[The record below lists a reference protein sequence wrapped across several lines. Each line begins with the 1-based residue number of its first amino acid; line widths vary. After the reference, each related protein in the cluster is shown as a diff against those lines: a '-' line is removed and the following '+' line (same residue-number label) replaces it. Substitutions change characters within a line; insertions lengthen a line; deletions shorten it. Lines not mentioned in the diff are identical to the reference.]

1 MKTSISAI
9 STRDASFADDVRA
22 YAAAGAGGIGIWEFK
37 LGDDAA
43 ARAALR
49 ESGLAVTNCVPAVPL
64 ILPAPGFEEPAD
76 PEARIESIEASLRRL
91 AAYEPDCVVCLTG
104 PAGERDEAEA
114 RRIVIE
120 GMRRLA
126 DVAEAAGVRLGLEP
140 VHRTQ
145 RGDYSFLTSIPETL
159 ELLEQVGRPSVGIMF
174 DTYHL
179 WDTPTVYD
187 DVAAHVGRFT
197 GVHVADYR
205 HPPRGSSDRVL
216 PGDGVA
222 DLRRLLGAL
231 DNAGWDG
238 FYDVEI
244 FSDASL
250 PDSLWKLDPDE
261 LAGRAMAALERVI
274 GGGTRPR
281 SEHSRS

>member
-1 MKTSISAI
+1 VKTSISEI
-9 STRDASFADDVRA
+9 STRDASFAEDVRA
-22 YAAAGAGGIGIWEFK
+22 YAAAGARGIGIWEFK

-49 ESGLAVTNCVPAVPL
+49 ESGLAVTNCLPTVPL
-64 ILPAPGFEEPAD
+64 LLPAPGFEEPAD
-76 PEARIESIEASLRRL
+76 PEARIDSIEASLRRL

-114 RRIVIE
+114 RRIVVE

-145 RGDYSFLTSIPETL
+145 RDDYSFLTSIPETL
-159 ELLEQVGRPSVGIMF
+159 ELLEEVGRPSVGIMF

-205 HPPRGSSDRVL
+205 EPPRGSSDRLL

-222 DLRRLLGAL
+222 DLPRLLGAL
-231 DNAGWDG
+231 DSAGWDG
-238 FYDVEI
+238 FYDIEI
-244 FSDASL
+244 FSDDSL
-250 PDSLWKLDPDE
+250 PDSLWKLE
-261 LAGRAMAALERVI
+261 SGEFARRAVASLAPIWEARDRV
-274 GGGTRPR
+274 
-281 SEHSRS
+281 